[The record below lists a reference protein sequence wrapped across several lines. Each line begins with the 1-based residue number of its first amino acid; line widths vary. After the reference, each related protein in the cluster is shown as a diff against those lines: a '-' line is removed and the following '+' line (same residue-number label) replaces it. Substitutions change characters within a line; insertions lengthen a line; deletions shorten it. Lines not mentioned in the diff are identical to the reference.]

1 MTDTLIDENLNNQN
15 TVDFNAD
22 TSTDPQGKLFS
33 TNIDPKPSDTNTIQ
47 TTDLPSPSKQ
57 VPNHDLEGKIR
68 TTNDIVPLLSDMK
81 IIFNKYRQLEA
92 LIVSKA
98 TLSNDSMKDIY
109 DMLKILSYNQTVLE
123 NRLEDALKNQMNT
136 DILVNSINERLN
148 ALSMKFQA
156 LPSQSSIS
164 TSTSTSKVV
173 TQQHTVSSEPHH
185 PVTRSLSAISNDKS
199 RSKGRGKSKDK
210 DKDNNSVP
218 SHTPLSTT
226 TTTLPVT
233 KRGPG
238 RPRKHPLP
246 ATATT
251 TTTVEPTQRSE
262 LVSLVKDKLKTREEK
277 IRENNGDSNVAPVF
291 TSLPMNA
298 KTHIAKSKRYFV
310 NPLNSKV
317 QVTSLKQKL
326 VRKEDEEDD
335 EGQRINGSD
344 DTESLANTGFPVVGN
359 SNKRTT
365 TSTSSDE
372 SLPRR
377 RGRPPKKRKVETLII
392 NGNNPEVSGLK
403 LEHDTTNRLVTVNKL
418 ETIES
423 PSELSERIGTS
434 DEEPEHETQRQSST
448 PPGRS
453 KENFGL
459 KTDNIENG
467 NHQTN
472 AYDSRISK
480 IQRSTLRSG
489 SDKTADEGSMQQSP
503 NGTSISVSSP
513 QTSPT
518 PGSPTFNSVRIA
530 AEIRKRQKQLDLLRD
545 SREKMLVNMKYND
558 RERAKS
564 FIESNKKILMA
575 MKEEER
581 RRKMAAI
588 VGTTPNVH
596 SASNQA
602 TTRTASSTHDATDIL
617 IQGSSPVQK
626 EAHNNTNNTQSA
638 AVAAASEESKEQ
650 QLLNTPDSTSQQV
663 QTAVTRTRDGSP
675 VPVDDHTMGTKQETN
690 LQPPTSSPTNIG
702 VGRLLRSK
710 TKMTSISKPSNNSG
724 EQNPLTQDDVHTLP
738 LKPTKAQTVST
749 EVSPVFPTSKSA
761 TPGTTSAGPT
771 FADFQTSLLL
781 NLDSPIE
788 LISKDGFFYRRN
800 MPEVPITS
808 GTYLE
813 YRFLTKER
821 ELANK
826 SKVEPSTTSPR
837 GANRRG
843 RVSKRE
849 GEVNKNDRTTVHF
862 LKPRIEKETEQA
874 YSILSRSILTEKFV
888 NSLEYFLLEFRWEN
902 RLVGL
907 GLRLKESKRTWQR
920 RKALFALF
928 EFWRDQSREKRN
940 FDDFSIL
947 HAVKEMENYR
957 IFINRSA
964 SWFYNHITLLKMI
977 LYDLCDNTDT
987 QWREWMFPK
996 NCKLPVIDG
1005 HTADGELITPYNIN
1019 RIIDNMLTFDFLG
1032 VGSANVDVKFSKVVA
1047 PAAGIR

>member
-1 MTDTLIDENLNNQN
+1 MTDMLIDENHSNQN
-15 TVDFNAD
+15 SIDPNAD
-22 TSTDPQGKLFS
+22 TSTTPGDKPLTSNTDEKS
-33 TNIDPKPSDTNTIQ
+33 SDTNIDQT
-47 TTDLPSPSKQ
+47 TTDLPSPLNQ

-68 TTNDIVPLLSDMK
+68 NLDTANDIVPLLSDMK

-98 TLSNDSMKDIY
+98 TVSNDSMKDIF

-156 LPSQSSIS
+156 LPTQSS
-164 TSTSTSKVV
+164 TTV
-173 TQQHTVSSEPHH
+173 TQQRPLPSEPHH
-185 PVTRSLSAISNDKS
+185 PVTRSLSNDKS
-199 RSKGRGKSKDK
+199 KSKSKD
-210 DKDNNSVP
+210 NVP
-218 SHTPLSTT
+218 ITT
-226 TTTLPVT
+226 TTTTASSLPVT

-246 ATATT
+246 ATTTAT
-251 TTTVEPTQRSE
+251 EPTQRPE
-262 LVSLVKDKLKTREEK
+262 LVSFVRDKLKTKEEK
-277 IRENNGDSNVAPVF
+277 SKENSNNNSSSTMVSPVY

-298 KTHIAKSKRYFV
+298 THIAKSKRYFV

-317 QVTSLKQKL
+317 QVTSLRQKL
-326 VRKEDEEDD
+326 VRKEEEGDSSSSSSNDD
-335 EGQRINGSD
+335 DD
-344 DTESLANTGFPVVGN
+344 DTESVSKRSSVVVGN
-359 SNKRTT
+359 GNNKRTT
-365 TSTSSDE
+365 TTITTTTTSSDE

-392 NGNNPEVSGLK
+392 NVSNGNNTEVAEVK
-403 LEHDTTNRLVTVNKL
+403 LEHDDTSTRLTRGQKFETTK
-418 ETIES
+418 S
-423 PSELSERIGTS
+423 QSELSKTVGTS
-434 DEEPEHETQRQSST
+434 KEEIEHGTKESNETS
-448 PPGRS
+448 
-453 KENFGL
+453 L
-459 KTDNIENG
+459 KTAG
-467 NHQTN
+467 NVAEDESHQTN
-472 AYDSRISK
+472 TFDSRMSK
-480 IQRSTLRSG
+480 LQRSTLRSG
-489 SDKTADEGSMQQSP
+489 SDKTADERSMQQSP
-503 NGTSISVSSP
+503 NSTSVSVSP
-513 QTSPT
+513 PQSSPT
-518 PGSPTFNSVRIA
+518 PGSPTFDSVRIA

-596 SASNQA
+596 LTSNQTA
-602 TTRTASSTHDATDIL
+602 TGMSTSNNDATDL
-617 IQGSSPVQK
+617 PQGSSPVQK
-626 EAHNNTNNTQSA
+626 ETNNNTNNTQSTTTA
-638 AVAAASEESKEQ
+638 ATTAAAPEQSEEQ

-663 QTAVTRTRDGSP
+663 QTAVNITNDNSSLP
-675 VPVDDHTMGTKQETN
+675 MDNHTAETKQDTK
-690 LQPPTSSPTNIG
+690 LQPPVSPPTNIG
-702 VGRLLRSK
+702 GGRFLRSK
-710 TKMTSISKPSNNSG
+710 TRMASTPKPSNNSDEQILTSGTTSPTG
-724 EQNPLTQDDVHTLP
+724 EDINTLP
-738 LKPTKAQTVST
+738 LRPTRDQAFSAD
-749 EVSPVFPTSKSA
+749 VSPLPLTSKSN
-761 TPGTTSAGPT
+761 TPGPT

-800 MPEVPITS
+800 MPEVPITA

-826 SKVEPSTTSPR
+826 GKDEPSTTSPR
-837 GANRRG
+837 GSSRKG

-940 FDDFSIL
+940 FDNFSIL

-1005 HTADGELITPYNIN
+1005 YTADGELITAYNIN

-1032 VGSANVDVKFSKVVA
+1032 DGSSNVDVKFSKVVA
-1047 PAAGIR
+1047 PATGIR